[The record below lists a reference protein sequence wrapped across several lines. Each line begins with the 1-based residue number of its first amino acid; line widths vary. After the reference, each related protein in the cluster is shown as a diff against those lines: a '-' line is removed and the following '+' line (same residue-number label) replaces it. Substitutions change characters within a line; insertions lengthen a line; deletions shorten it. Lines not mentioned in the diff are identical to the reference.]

1 MTRELLPE
9 PDQTRKG
16 RLPEVASSCSIVIR
30 VFNEARQIERLLQG
44 IRRQTLGDVEVVVVD
59 SGSTDGTRAILSRYP
74 AKVVTIRPE
83 EFSFGRS
90 LNVGIAAAS
99 GELIVIASGHVHPV
113 YPDWL
118 EQLTRP
124 LADPQVALAYGKQ
137 RGGDTTRF
145 SERQVFARWFPQQS
159 VAKQATP
166 FCNNANA
173 AIRRELWRRRPYS
186 EVLPGLEDLDWA
198 AWAQSQGF
206 DVAYSAEAEV
216 VHVHEESLAAIY
228 NRYRREGMA
237 LKTIQPHES
246 FRLEDF
252 LRLTA
257 SNVASDVW
265 HARQAH
271 VLAREWPGI
280 LGFRLM
286 QFWGTYQGFRHAGPL
301 TSQLKRTFYYPRGFR
316 PTGAPPGR
324 SLDPIDYEANMPT
337 AAPPGRAPRGERS
350 GGKAR

>member
-1 MTRELLPE
+1 MTLEFLPE
-9 PDQTRKG
+9 PDQARKG
-16 RLPEVASSCSIVIR
+16 RLPEVAPACSIVIR
-30 VFNEARQIERLLQG
+30 VFNEARHMERLLQG
-44 IRRQTLGDVEVVVVD
+44 IRRQTLSNVEVVVVD
-59 SGSTDGTRAILSRYP
+59 SGSTDGTLAIVSRYP

-99 GELIVIASGHVHPV
+99 AELIVIASGHVYPV

-124 LADPQVALAYGKQ
+124 LSDPQVALAYGKQ
-137 RGGDTTRF
+137 RGAPTTKF
-145 SERQVFARWFPQQS
+145 SERQVFAQWFPDRSTARQT
-159 VAKQATP
+159 TP

-173 AIRRELWRRRPYS
+173 VIRRELWRRRPYS
-186 EVLPGLEDLDWA
+186 EELPGLEDLDWA
-198 AWAQSQGF
+198 AWAQAQGF

-237 LKTIQPHES
+237 LKTIRPHES
-246 FRLEDF
+246 FRLVDF

-257 SNVASDVW
+257 SSVASDLW
-265 HARQAH
+265 HARNAG
-271 VLAREWPGI
+271 VLGHEWPGI
-280 LGFRLM
+280 LGFRLT
-286 QFWGTYQGFRHAGPL
+286 QFWGTYLGFRHAGPL
-301 TSQLKRTFYYPRGFR
+301 TSQLKRTFYYPRGFKSAGGFPDR
-316 PTGAPPGR
+316 GLA
-324 SLDPIDYEANMPT
+324 PIDYESKLPT
-337 AAPPGRAPRGERS
+337 GTPSGGGPRGERA